1 MTIKEVTAQLK
12 ADLKEYAADYE
23 DPQDAVTDFADNYFG
38 DNQSALAWLDQ
49 FDSETILDML
59 DNLRDDYTAGD
70 IVDAF
75 KDPQELANMVVSYLL
90 ETAPNCLA

>member
-38 DNQSALAWLDQ
+38 DNAAALAWLDQ

-90 ETAPNCLA
+90 IWL